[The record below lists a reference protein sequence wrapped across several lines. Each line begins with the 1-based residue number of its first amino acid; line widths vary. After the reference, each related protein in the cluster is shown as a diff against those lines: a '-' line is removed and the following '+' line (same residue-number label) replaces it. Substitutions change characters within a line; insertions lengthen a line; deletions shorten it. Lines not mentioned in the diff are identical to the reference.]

1 MPNAGQLWATAFQ
14 IGKETT
20 AGVAVPATRIVYY
33 NPDGT
38 LSRTRAPRPHMF
50 AVGRRDNV
58 LDYTNGP
65 IQAAGSVGLPVSAEE
80 ALELFLTGVQGGVTP
95 TTPTGATAGRQWVF
109 KPTSTLDSATLEW
122 DDGARGWRAPGT
134 RVDQLTIAGAV
145 GDTNMITA
153 TLFATD
159 VQQASLTGALTQRS
173 PTFLEGWQTRLY
185 MDNFGA
191 AAGNSQI
198 PGLLRNWS
206 VQLQN
211 NLGRVYTADN
221 TLATNRIVTGQ
232 LNVTAQLTFDANP
245 SQALTEF
252 NNWDAATKRT
262 IRLEFVGPAAGIEA
276 GINEVQ
282 TLTIT
287 GTPTG
292 GTLTLTVMGQTTAGI
307 AFNAASAAVQTAI
320 NNALAAL
327 AGVTGLNYTVT
338 VTGGPWPGSAM
349 VVTFNGSGVA
359 ARNIGPITANLA
371 SLTGGTPAF
380 AAVETT
386 PGYSGGRAVLVDIP
400 GAWTAV
406 NLGANA
412 DGIRTYEFSV
422 QSVYEPT
429 VLAAMLA
436 ITCQNSRATAY

>member
-1 MPNAGQLWATAFQ
+1 MTVPASGQLWSTTFQ

-20 AGVAVPATRIVYY
+20 PGTSVPATRIVYF

-50 AVGRRDNV
+50 AVGRRDNT
-58 LDYTNGP
+58 LAYTNGP
-65 IQAAGSVGLPVSAEE
+65 IQAAGSVGLPLSAEE
-80 ALELFLTGVQGGVTP
+80 ALELFLISVQGGVTP

-122 DDGARGWRAPGT
+122 DDGARGWKGLGVRG
-134 RVDQLTIAGAV
+134 DQLTIAGAV
-145 GDTNMITA
+145 ADTNMITA
-153 TLFATD
+153 SLFATD
-159 VQQASLTGALTQRS
+159 VQQGSLTGSLTQRV

-185 MDNFGA
+185 MDAFGNA
-191 AAGNSQI
+191 PGNSQI

-232 LNVTAQLTFDANP
+232 LDVTAKLTFDANP

-262 IRLEFVGPAAGIEA
+262 IRLEFVGPSAEIEA
-276 GINEVQ
+276 GVNEVQ

-292 GTLTLTVMGQTTAGI
+292 GTLTLTAMGQTTATI
-307 AFNAASAAVQTAI
+307 AFNAASGAVQTAI
-320 NNALAAL
+320 NNALASL
-327 AGVTGLNYTVT
+327 GSTYTVA
-338 VTGGPWPGSAM
+338 VSGGPWPGSAM
-349 VVTFNGSGVA
+349 VVTFSGTGVA
-359 ARNIGPITANLA
+359 ARNVGPITANLA

-386 PGYSGGRAVLVDIP
+386 PGYSGGRSVLVDIP

-412 DGIRTYEFSV
+412 DGIRTYELDL

-429 VLAAMLA
+429 TLAAMLA
-436 ITCQNSRATAY
+436 VTCQNSRATAY